1 VQFVPHEYQSKAINE
16 ILTKPYCG
24 LFLDM
29 GLGKTIITL
38 MAVNK
43 LLETEEVKKVLIIA
57 PLRVAKYTWTSEC
70 DKWEGLDAIKIKSAT
85 GSARERDKALLSGNV
100 HVINRE
106 NVPWLVTHL
115 GEEWDY
121 DMVVVDELSS
131 FKSPKSKRFLSLVKV
146 RGKIKRVVGLTG
158 TPISNGLLDLWSQIF
173 LLDEGKSLGAN
184 YYGYLNRYFVS
195 LLEINGR
202 TVKWGIRPDNA
213 NKIKM
218 AIKPFCLS
226 MQAKDYLNLPQRI
239 DNYIDVYP
247 LEKEHELFLSILNS
261 TTKEELDELV
271 LTGKRLQFANGAVYT
286 TETEYTII
294 HDHKTDALKEML
306 EVENEP
312 VIIFYQYKHDLQ
324 RISALLRHDFKNKK
338 VSTLETAQDVQN
350 WNLGLTG
357 VLLLHPA
364 SAGHGLNLQQG
375 GNKIIWFGLTWSLEL
390 YQQANARLH
399 RQGQTKPTFIH
410 HIISKGTIDEVV
422 IKALQTKGITQS
434 EVLEAIK
441 NG

>member
-1 VQFVPHEYQSKAINE
+1 
-16 ILTKPYCG
+16 
-24 LFLDM
+24 
-29 GLGKTIITL
+29 
-38 MAVNK
+38 
-43 LLETEEVKKVLIIA
+43 
-57 PLRVAKYTWTSEC
+57 
-70 DKWEGLDAIKIKSAT
+70 
-85 GSARERDKALLSGNV
+85 
-100 HVINRE
+100 
-106 NVPWLVTHL
+106 
-115 GEEWDY
+115 
-121 DMVVVDELSS
+121 
-131 FKSPKSKRFLSLVKV
+131 V